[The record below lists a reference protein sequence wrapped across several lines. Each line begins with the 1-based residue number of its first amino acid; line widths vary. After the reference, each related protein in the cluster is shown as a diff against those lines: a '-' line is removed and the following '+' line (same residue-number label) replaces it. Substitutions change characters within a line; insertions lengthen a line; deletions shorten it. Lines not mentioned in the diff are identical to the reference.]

1 MARQGAA
8 LCAARWVPPG
18 IGPALIKDETTRQYG
33 ELIAEMLR
41 RERAA
46 ATAPSGPSASAP
58 MR

>member
-1 MARQGAA
+1 M
-8 LCAARWVPPG
+8 CAARWVPPG
-18 IGPALIKDETTRQYG
+18 IGPALIKDETTRQYE

-58 MR
+58 ML